1 MFLLDFVLSIRKR
14 YPCVRFVL
22 IYKRKY
28 VKLAYWM
35 YLNSAG
41 DVLPLDQDLKCRRDY
56 MRLVTYF
63 KTGLWGLILRAL
75 FTLGYVLFDSSL
87 MIVFLLASCI
97 LLIRVNCCFSTTSP
111 TL

>member
-22 IYKRKY
+22 IYIKKY
-28 VKLAYWM
+28 VKLVYWM

-75 FTLGYVLFDSSL
+75 FTLGYVLFDS
-87 MIVFLLASCI
+87 
-97 LLIRVNCCFSTTSP
+97 
-111 TL
+111 